1 MRWRGGARPCVCVTS
16 PLALVWL
23 VLLGIGVNVV
33 LLLADMPNAAA
44 LLLGIV
50 VAVVIGVLLV
60 RL

>member
-1 MRWRGGARPCVCVTS
+1 
-16 PLALVWL
+16 